1 MKKKRLSALIVVKN
15 NIAVQS
21 FNYNSYLP
29 IGRPDVLI
37 ENYDRWGVDE
47 IIVLVIDRTKNNLGP
62 DFKLLEKISKLKIM
76 TPLIY
81 GGGIRNS
88 DDAKLIIKNG
98 ADRIIVES
106 AFLKEGDE
114 IKNISKVIGL

>member
-62 DFKLLEKISKLKIM
+62 DFKLLEKISELN
-76 TPLIY
+76 Y
-81 GGGIRNS
+81 
-88 DDAKLIIKNG
+88 
-98 ADRIIVES
+98 
-106 AFLKEGDE
+106 
-114 IKNISKVIGL
+114 